1 MIDDE
6 MTIADIL
13 DDPLIGQLMQA
24 DGISVGHME
33 RLLLEAAQAQASRNG
48 HRIEGS
54 RITASGG
61 SGNLRRHVYAFPDGR
76 LPLWNPDK
84 T

>member
-1 MIDDE
+1 MTHDE

-13 DDPLIGQLMQA
+13 DDPLIRQLMQA
-24 DGISVGHME
+24 DGVSVEQME
-33 RLLLEAAQAQASRNG
+33 RLLVEAAQAQASGNG
-48 HRIEGS
+48 CSIKLGRSPATE
-54 RITASGG
+54 G
-61 SGNLRRHVYAFPDGR
+61 SGNPRRYVYAFPDGQ